1 MTTSIFHN
9 FWFIQTLGGIALF
22 FGVIAWN
29 SNTRTKILR
38 FQSINSALFAI
49 HYILLGALSGA
60 LMSVVILLRN
70 FVFSQQKEYAW
81 ARHKAWIY
89 FFMILSVITV
99 GFFWQGW
106 PSLLPVC
113 GVIIGTYAV
122 SRKKPKDI
130 RYYVFI
136 TLLFWAPYT
145 LLVHSYSGLASQII
159 TGVGILIGMSR
170 LDREVE

>member
-1 MTTSIFHN
+1 MVVTLIHN
-9 FWFIQTLGGIALF
+9 VWFVQILGAIALL

-29 SNTRTKILR
+29 SDTRAKILR

-49 HYILLGALSGA
+49 HYLLLGALSGA
-60 LMSVVILLRN
+60 LMSVIILIRN
-70 FVFSQQKEYAW
+70 FVFAQQKKHAW
-81 ARHKAWIY
+81 ARYNAWIY
-89 FFMILSVITV
+89 FFMILSVTTV

-106 PSLLPVC
+106 PSILPVC

-170 LDREVE
+170 LDREVD